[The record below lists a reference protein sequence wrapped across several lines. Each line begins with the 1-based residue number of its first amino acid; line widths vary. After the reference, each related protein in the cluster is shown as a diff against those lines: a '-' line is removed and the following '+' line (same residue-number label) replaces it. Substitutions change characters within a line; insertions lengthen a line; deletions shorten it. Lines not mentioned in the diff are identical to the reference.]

1 MSKGQQ
7 NRNTDKGLTPP
18 FTNEQWITLLSDSTN
33 EKAVEELR
41 RLLVRGLKPAL
52 YKYVDQELDQFVE
65 DVAQD
70 GILKILDNL
79 ESFRGESKFMT
90 WAMKVAVSEGL
101 TELRRKRW
109 DNVSIEAFKGS
120 GSDGESG
127 EVRSNDFSTEELSPE
142 SSTAQKMAV
151 AKIEQMIDELLTE
164 RQRTALKALLIEGL
178 PSFMVAKQMNTN
190 RNNLYKLLHDARK
203 KLKNELEIQGIDPDE
218 MLRQLSE

>member
-1 MSKGQQ
+1 MTRGQQ
-7 NRNTDKGLTPP
+7 NRNTDKGLKPP
-18 FTNEQWITLLSDSTN
+18 FTNEQWIALLRDPAN

-41 RLLVRGLKPAL
+41 RLLVHGLKPAL

-65 DVAQD
+65 DVTQD
-70 GILKILDNL
+70 GILKILSNL
-79 ESFRGESKFMT
+79 DSFRGESKFMT
-90 WAMKVAVSEGL
+90 WAMKIAVREGL

-120 GSDGESG
+120 GGESG
-127 EVRSNDFSTEELSPE
+127 EVRSNNFSTEELSPE

-151 AKIEQMIDELLTE
+151 AKVEQMIDELLTE

-190 RNNLYKLLHDARK
+190 RNNLYKLLYDARK
-203 KLKNELEIQGIDPDE
+203 KLKNELKIQGIDPDE
-218 MLRQLSE
+218 MLHQLSEL